1 MELFELQEVLLGSSL
16 CSASLAAGSP
26 AEQYQIL
33 GAALQYQILDAALTV
48 AVWRLRTGAATMGSE
63 TLPDSTW
70 QLPLIMKGVLMN
82 DSQQSSVSRGLE
94 LD

>member
-1 MELFELQEVLLGSSL
+1 MELFELQEVLLGSSP
-16 CSASLAAGSP
+16 CSASLAAGCP

-33 GAALQYQILDAALTV
+33 GAALTV
-48 AVWRLRTGAATMGSE
+48 TVWHLRTGAATMESE

-70 QLPLIMKGVLMN
+70 RLPLTMKGVLMT
-82 DSQQSSVSRGLE
+82 DSQQSPVSRGLE

>member
-1 MELFELQEVLLGSSL
+1 MELFELQEVLLGSSP

-33 GAALQYQILDAALTV
+33 GAALTV
-48 AVWRLRTGAATMGSE
+48 TVWHLRTGAATMGSE

-70 QLPLIMKGVLMN
+70 HLLIMKGVLMT
-82 DSQQSSVSRGLE
+82 DSQQSPVSKGLE

>member
-1 MELFELQEVLLGSSL
+1 MELFELQEVLLGSSP

-33 GAALQYQILDAALTV
+33 GALTV
-48 AVWRLRTGAATMGSE
+48 AVWHLRTGAATMGSE
-63 TLPDSTW
+63 TLPGSTW
-70 QLPLIMKGVLMN
+70 HLPLIMKGVLMT
-82 DSQQSSVSRGLE
+82 DSQQSPVSRGLE